1 MSMKCGTCFCGAGKD
16 CSTILI
22 RDIDL
27 VHLAQN
33 IVVMEL
39 NMAL

>member
-1 MSMKCGTCFCGAGKD
+1 MSMKCGTCFCGAC